1 MASKLEKLPHSRV
14 RLTITVD
21 ADVLAKQYDAAI
33 KKVSEH
39 VEIKGFRKGHAPAN
53 LVVQK
58 AGNATVLQEMID
70 LVLPDSYY
78 NAVAEHKD
86 LVPVS
91 QPSIDVKELKD
102 GENSSPIPVA
112 MTYTAEV
119 DVMPDIQV
127 GDYKKIKV
135 KPKKADDKVDAKE
148 IDGTIEEIKKMY
160 GEDYLKAGNFKDDAE
175 MRQMVEDNIKQQ
187 KIFQAESDT
196 YDEIIEE
203 ALKKAKVEVPESM
216 THNEIHRMMSQ
227 IEMQAKAYGM
237 TLEDWMKSQNK
248 TSDDLHKE
256 WHDQAEKAAKVGLVL
271 GKIAELEGIDPTQN
285 DASRQ
290 VIDKLYEYAVGHKS
304 GEAKEEKKK

>member
-1 MASKLEKLPHSRV
+1 MASKLEKLPHARV
-14 RLTITVD
+14 RLTITVE
-21 ADVLAKQYDAAI
+21 ADVLKKQYDVAI
-33 KKVSEH
+33 KKVAEH

-53 LVVQK
+53 MVIQK
-58 AGNATVLQEMID
+58 AGNGTILQEMID

-78 NAVAEHKD
+78 NAIAEHKD

-91 QPSIDVKELKD
+91 QPAIDVKELKD
-102 GENSSPIPVA
+102 DPNGGQIPVA

-119 DVMPDIQV
+119 DIMPEIQV

-135 KPKKADDKVDAKE
+135 KPKTAEDKIETKE
-148 IDGTIEEIKKMY
+148 IDGTIDEIKKMY
-160 GEDYLKAGNFKDDAE
+160 GDDYLRAGNFKDDAE
-175 MRQMVEDNIKQQ
+175 MRKMVEDNIRQQ

-196 YDEIIEE
+196 YDAIIEE

-237 TLEDWMKSQNK
+237 TLEEWMKSQSK

-271 GKIAELEGIDPTQN
+271 GKIAEAEGIDPTQN

-290 VIDKLYEYAVGHKS
+290 VLDKLYEYAIGHKP
-304 GEAKEEKKK
+304 GEVKDKK